1 MKNLKFKEKAEDKYI
16 GWQIA
21 RCPNNV
27 GLWELIYDGEWVG
40 ETFDTRDEAEQAIRH
55 YENEELLSASK
66 LMNEYI
72 ERGEELPIKLVKSLK
87 AFYEKDQSTR

>member
-1 MKNLKFKEKAEDKYI
+1 MKNLKFKEKAE
-16 GWQIA
+16 
-21 RCPNNV
+21 
-27 GLWELIYDGEWVG
+27 
-40 ETFDTRDEAEQAIRH
+40 

-72 ERGEELPIKLVKSLK
+72 ERGEELPTKLVKSLK